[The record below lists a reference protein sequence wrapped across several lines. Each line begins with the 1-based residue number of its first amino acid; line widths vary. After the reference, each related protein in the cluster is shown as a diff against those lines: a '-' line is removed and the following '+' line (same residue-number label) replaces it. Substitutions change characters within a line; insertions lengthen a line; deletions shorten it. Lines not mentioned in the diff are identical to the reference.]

1 MVSRNPGTRTSKI
14 AALWMIFP
22 PRAPG
27 VEQIQKKMQGP
38 RIAVSRLG
46 PTWAIHQN
54 LMALLALVLQGL
66 RAWITLGLRA

>member
-1 MVSRNPGTRTSKI
+1 MDDFFS
-14 AALWMIFP
+14 